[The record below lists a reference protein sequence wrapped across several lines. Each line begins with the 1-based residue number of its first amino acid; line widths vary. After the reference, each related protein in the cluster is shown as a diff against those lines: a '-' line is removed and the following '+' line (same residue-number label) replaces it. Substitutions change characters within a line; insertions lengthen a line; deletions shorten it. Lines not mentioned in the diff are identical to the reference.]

1 MAWAQSCTENFL
13 QVAVSSLS
21 RNVVLA
27 GEPESNPGHSI
38 WAIHLPTLSLS
49 FLIGKEKYCP
59 RGT

>member
-27 GEPESNPGHSI
+27 GLPESNPGHSI
-38 WAIHLPTLSLS
+38 WSIHLLTLDLS
-49 FLIGKEKYCP
+49 FLIGKREILS
-59 RGT
+59 